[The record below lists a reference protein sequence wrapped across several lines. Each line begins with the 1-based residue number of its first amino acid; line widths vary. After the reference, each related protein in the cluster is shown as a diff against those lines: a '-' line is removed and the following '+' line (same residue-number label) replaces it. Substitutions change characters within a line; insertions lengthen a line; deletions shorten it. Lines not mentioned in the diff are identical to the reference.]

1 MQTVGTPH
9 TFNSPRI
16 FSMGVVCMLAFQHLN
31 YCGTLSVVSSCAETL
46 YQGWLAGRA
55 SGTTLWEAN

>member
-1 MQTVGTPH
+1 
-9 TFNSPRI
+9 
-16 FSMGVVCMLAFQHLN
+16 MLAFQHLN